1 MAADRAGDS
10 RDDIRQFLDALWLE
24 RNLTQNTLQAYE
36 QDLRDLLAYLEAR
49 DLQLR
54 TVNGAILATYLAHR
68 LQQGA
73 ALRSVSRAR
82 SSLRRFYAH
91 GLREGW
97 VPSDPAQDL
106 PPTRSVRYLPQ
117 VPSEIDVEALLAAPD
132 RDTSLGLRD
141 AAMLELLYATG
152 LRVSELVGLELSQ
165 LDLAAGVL
173 KTFGKGRK
181 ERLVPI
187 GAVAVAVMERYLAAA
202 RPQLLGNKV
211 HPGVFLNRRGT
222 TMTRQRFWQNIT
234 RYSELAGLPQRFSP
248 HSLRHAFATHLLAH
262 GADLRSVQLMLGH
275 TQLSTTEIYTHVAQ
289 ARLQALHAAH
299 HPRG

>member
-1 MAADRAGDS
+1 MAADQAGDG
-10 RDDIRQFLDALWLE
+10 RDDICQFLDALWLE
-24 RNLTQNTLQAYE
+24 RNLSQNTLQAYE

-54 TVNGAILATYLAHR
+54 TVNGAILASYLAHR

-82 SSLRRFYAH
+82 SSLRRFYAY

-106 PPTRSVRYLPQ
+106 PPTRSVRYLPK

-187 GAVAVAVMERYLAAA
+187 GAVAVAVMERYLETA

-222 TMTRQRFWQNIT
+222 TMTRQRFWQNIVK
-234 RYSELAGLPQRFSP
+234 YGELAGLPQRFSP

-275 TQLSTTEIYTHVAQ
+275 SQLSTTEIYAHVAQ

>member
-1 MAADRAGDS
+1 MAADQAGDG

-24 RNLTQNTLQAYE
+24 RNLSQNTLQAYE

-54 TVNGAILATYLAHR
+54 TVNGAILASYLAHR

-82 SSLRRFYAH
+82 SSLRRFYAY

-106 PPTRSVRYLPQ
+106 PPTRSARYLPK

-275 TQLSTTEIYTHVAQ
+275 SQLSTTEIYAHVAQ